1 VVSFAAIHNFTP
13 ILEATSDPE
22 KRLPL
27 RSPHVSPTA
36 AVWFRITIALG
47 IVAIVVVVVT
57 RARIPHVFE
66 FEVQG
71 RRMLIVVGSRRM
83 DLLLSQQL
91 WLVPQER
98 LRLLHGH
105 FLAQRAGLLQN
116 EKRRSHRHL
125 ERIRSSRNQ
134 LKMKRTKILSIGR
147 PVSRSDLCQLDRWE
161 PEDRRD
167 KLLEVLFPPF
177 SFLAV
182 TRSAG
187 GKRRKKEY
195 FQLFS

>member
-1 VVSFAAIHNFTP
+1 MVSFAAIHNFTP

-47 IVAIVVVVVT
+47 IVAIVVVVIT

-91 WLVPQER
+91 
-98 LRLLHGH
+98 
-105 FLAQRAGLLQN
+105 
-116 EKRRSHRHL
+116 
-125 ERIRSSRNQ
+125 
-134 LKMKRTKILSIGR
+134 
-147 PVSRSDLCQLDRWE
+147 
-161 PEDRRD
+161 
-167 KLLEVLFPPF
+167 
-177 SFLAV
+177 
-182 TRSAG
+182 
-187 GKRRKKEY
+187 
-195 FQLFS
+195 